1 MKKLLIV
8 TMLSTL
14 ALSALALSAQAQ
26 WYVQGDLGASKID
39 ITHVN
44 SSDSSSFT
52 QRISVGYAFDKNFRL
67 AVDYTNYGKVTA
79 NYADVVDV
87 SLKGKSLG
95 LTGFYDFDLADFKPY
110 VGVRVSANEP
120 DVTVTANANAN
131 ARYYRID
138 FVSET
143 SIGIGALAGV
153 QYKLT
158 DNVALNTNIE
168 YNRLASDASD
178 VGVKAGLRFSF

>member
-8 TMLSTL
+8 TMLST
-14 ALSALALSAQAQ
+14 LALSAQAQ

-120 DVTVTANANAN
+120 DVTVTANA
-131 ARYYRID
+131 RYYRID

>member
-1 MKKLLIV
+1 
-8 TMLSTL
+8 MLST
-14 ALSALALSAQAQ
+14 LALSAQAQ

-39 ITHVN
+39 ITDLN
-44 SSDSSSFT
+44 SSDSPSFT

-79 NYADVVDV
+79 NYADVADV

-95 LTGFYDFDLADFKPY
+95 FTGFYDFDLADFKPY
-110 VGVRVSANEP
+110 VGVRVSANEG
-120 DVTVTANANAN
+120 DVTANV
-131 ARYYRID
+131 RYYRID
-138 FVSET
+138 FATET
-143 SIGIGALAGV
+143 NIGIGALAGV

-168 YNRLASDASD
+168 YNHLASDVSD

>member
-8 TMLSTL
+8 TMLST
-14 ALSALALSAQAQ
+14 LALSAQAQ

-39 ITHVN
+39 ITDLN
-44 SSDSSSFT
+44 SSDSPSFT

-79 NYADVVDV
+79 NYDDIVDV

-95 LTGFYDFDLADFKPY
+95 FTGFYDFDLADFKPY
-110 VGVRVSANEP
+110 VGVRVSINEA
-120 DVTVTANANAN
+120 DATVTENVGGGVGS
-131 ARYYRID
+131 IED
-138 FVSET
+138 FATET
-143 SIGIGALAGV
+143 RIGIGALAGV

-168 YNRLASDASD
+168 YNRIASDVSD

>member
-8 TMLSTL
+8 TMLST
-14 ALSALALSAQAQ
+14 LALSAQAQ

-39 ITHVN
+39 ITDLN
-44 SSDSSSFT
+44 SSDSPSFT

-79 NYADVVDV
+79 NYDDIADV
-87 SLKGKSLG
+87 SLKVKSLG
-95 LTGFYDFDLADFKPY
+95 FTGFYDFDLADFKPY

-120 DVTVTANANAN
+120 DVTVTENAN

-138 FVSET
+138 FVTET

>member
-8 TMLSTL
+8 TMLST
-14 ALSALALSAQAQ
+14 LALSAQAQ

-120 DVTVTANANAN
+120 DVTVTENAN

-138 FVSET
+138 FVTET

-153 QYKLT
+153 QYKLI

>member
-1 MKKLLIV
+1 
-8 TMLSTL
+8 MLST
-14 ALSALALSAQAQ
+14 LALSAQAQ

-39 ITHVN
+39 ITDLN
-44 SSDSSSFT
+44 SSDSPSFT

-79 NYADVVDV
+79 NYDDIADV
-87 SLKGKSLG
+87 SLKVKSLG
-95 LTGFYDFDLADFKPY
+95 FTGFYDFDLADFKPY
-110 VGVRVSANEP
+110 VGVRVSTNKA
-120 DVTVTANANAN
+120 DVTANVRLSSYGVEVFAT
-131 ARYYRID
+131 
-138 FVSET
+138 ET
-143 SIGIGALAGV
+143 RTGIGALAGV

-168 YNRLASDASD
+168 YSYLASNVSD

>member
-8 TMLSTL
+8 TMLST
-14 ALSALALSAQAQ
+14 LALSAQAQ

-44 SSDSSSFT
+44 SSDSPSFT

-110 VGVRVSANEP
+110 VGVRVSANKGEG
-120 DVTVTANANAN
+120 DVTAN

-138 FVSET
+138 FVTET

-168 YNRLASDASD
+168 YNRLASDVSD

>member
-8 TMLSTL
+8 TMLST
-14 ALSALALSAQAQ
+14 LALSAQAQ

-39 ITHVN
+39 ITDLN
-44 SSDSSSFT
+44 SSDSPSFT

-67 AVDYTNYGKVTA
+67 AIDYTNYGKVTA
-79 NYADVVDV
+79 NYADIVDV

-95 LTGFYDFDLADFKPY
+95 FTSFYDFDLADFKPY
-110 VGVRVSANEP
+110 VGVRVSANKGEG
-120 DVTVTANANAN
+120 DVTAN

-138 FVSET
+138 FATET

-168 YNRLASDASD
+168 YNRLASDVSD

>member
-8 TMLSTL
+8 TMLST
-14 ALSALALSAQAQ
+14 LALSAQAQ

-39 ITHVN
+39 ITDLN
-44 SSDSSSFT
+44 SSDSPSFT

-110 VGVRVSANEP
+110 VGVRVSTNEA
-120 DVTVTANANAN
+120 DVTAN
-131 ARYYRID
+131 ARYYRIEA
-138 FVSET
+138 FATET
-143 SIGIGALAGV
+143 RIGIGALAGV

-168 YNRLASDASD
+168 YNRLASNVSD

>member
-1 MKKLLIV
+1 
-8 TMLSTL
+8 MLST
-14 ALSALALSAQAQ
+14 LALSAQAQ

-39 ITHVN
+39 ITDLN
-44 SSDSSSFT
+44 SSDSPSFT

-79 NYADVVDV
+79 NYDDVDV

-95 LTGFYDFDLADFKPY
+95 FTGFYDFDLADFKPY
-110 VGVRVSANEP
+110 VGVRVSIYEA
-120 DVTVTANANAN
+120 DVTETENVGGVS
-131 ARYYRID
+131 RED
-138 FVSET
+138 FATET
-143 SIGIGALAGV
+143 RIGIGALAGV

-168 YNRLASDASD
+168 YNRLASGVSD
-178 VGVKAGLRFSF
+178 MGVKAGLRFSF

>member
-1 MKKLLIV
+1 MV
-8 TMLSTL
+8 CSRRFRCF
-14 ALSALALSAQAQ
+14 
-26 WYVQGDLGASKID
+26 KID

-44 SSDSSSFT
+44 SSNSPSFT

-110 VGVRVSANEP
+110 VGVRVSTNGA
-120 DVTVTANANAN
+120 DVTAN
-131 ARYYRID
+131 ARYYRIEAGNRNENRHWCI
-138 FVSET
+138 SWC
-143 SIGIGALAGV
+143 SI
-153 QYKLT
+153 
-158 DNVALNTNIE
+158 
-168 YNRLASDASD
+168 
-178 VGVKAGLRFSF
+178 

>member
-8 TMLSTL
+8 TMLFT
-14 ALSALALSAQAQ
+14 LALSAQAQ

-39 ITHVN
+39 ITDLN
-44 SSDSSSFT
+44 SSDSPSFT

-110 VGVRVSANEP
+110 VGVRVSTNGA
-120 DVTVTANANAN
+120 DVTATAN
-131 ARYYRID
+131 ARYYRIEA
-138 FVSET
+138 FATET
-143 SIGIGALAGV
+143 RIGIGALAGV

-168 YNRLASDASD
+168 YNRLASNVSD

>member
-8 TMLSTL
+8 TMLFT
-14 ALSALALSAQAQ
+14 LALSAQAQ

-39 ITHVN
+39 ITDLN
-44 SSDSSSFT
+44 SSDSPSFT

-110 VGVRVSANEP
+110 VGVRVSTNEA
-120 DVTVTANANAN
+120 DVTANANANAN
-131 ARYYRID
+131 ARYYRIEA
-138 FVSET
+138 FATET
-143 SIGIGALAGV
+143 RIGIGALAGV

-168 YNRLASDASD
+168 YNRLASNVSD

>member
-8 TMLSTL
+8 TMLST
-14 ALSALALSAQAQ
+14 LALSAQAQ

-39 ITHVN
+39 ITDLN
-44 SSDSSSFT
+44 SSDSPSFT

-79 NYADVVDV
+79 NYADVADV

-95 LTGFYDFDLADFKPY
+95 FTGFYDFDLADFKPY
-110 VGVRVSANEP
+110 VGVRVSANEG
-120 DVTVTANANAN
+120 DVTANV
-131 ARYYRID
+131 RYYRID
-138 FVSET
+138 FATET
-143 SIGIGALAGV
+143 NIGIGALAGV

-168 YNRLASDASD
+168 YNHLASDVSD

>member
-8 TMLSTL
+8 TMLST
-14 ALSALALSAQAQ
+14 LALSAQAQ

-39 ITHVN
+39 ITDAN
-44 SSDSSSFT
+44 SSSSSSFT

-79 NYADVVDV
+79 NYADVADV
-87 SLKGKSLG
+87 SLKVKSLG
-95 LTGFYDFDLADFKPY
+95 FTGFYDFDLADFKPY
-110 VGVRVSANEP
+110 VGVRVSTNKA
-120 DVTVTANANAN
+120 DVTANARS
-131 ARYYRID
+131 RYYS
-138 FVSET
+138 VEASATET
-143 SIGIGALAGV
+143 RTVFGALAGV
-153 QYKLT
+153 QYKLA

-168 YNRLASDASD
+168 YNRLASDVSD

>member
-8 TMLSTL
+8 TMLFT
-14 ALSALALSAQAQ
+14 LALSAQAQ

-39 ITHVN
+39 ITDLN
-44 SSDSSSFT
+44 SSDSPSFT

-110 VGVRVSANEP
+110 VGVRVSTNGA
-120 DVTVTANANAN
+120 DVTAN
-131 ARYYRID
+131 ARYYRIEA
-138 FVSET
+138 FATET
-143 SIGIGALAGV
+143 RIGIGALAGV

-168 YNRLASDASD
+168 YNRLASNVSD

>member
-8 TMLSTL
+8 TMLST
-14 ALSALALSAQAQ
+14 LALSAQAQ

-39 ITHVN
+39 ITDLN
-44 SSDSSSFT
+44 SSDSPSFT

-79 NYADVVDV
+79 NYADIVDV

-95 LTGFYDFDLADFKPY
+95 FTGFYDFDLADFKPY

-120 DVTVTANANAN
+120 DVTENANANANAN

>member
-8 TMLSTL
+8 TMLST
-14 ALSALALSAQAQ
+14 LALSAQAQ

-39 ITHVN
+39 ITDLN
-44 SSDSSSFT
+44 SSDSPSFT

-79 NYADVVDV
+79 NYDDIADV
-87 SLKGKSLG
+87 SLKVKSLG
-95 LTGFYDFDLADFKPY
+95 FTGFYDFDLADFKPY
-110 VGVRVSANEP
+110 VGVRVSTNKA
-120 DVTVTANANAN
+120 DVTANVRLSSYGVEVFAT
-131 ARYYRID
+131 
-138 FVSET
+138 ET
-143 SIGIGALAGV
+143 RTGIGALAGV

-168 YNRLASDASD
+168 YSYLASNVSD

>member
-8 TMLSTL
+8 TMLST
-14 ALSALALSAQAQ
+14 LALSAQAQ

-120 DVTVTANANAN
+120 DVTENAN

>member
-1 MKKLLIV
+1 
-8 TMLSTL
+8 MLFT
-14 ALSALALSAQAQ
+14 LALSAQAQ

-39 ITHVN
+39 ITDLN
-44 SSDSSSFT
+44 SSDSPSFT

-79 NYADVVDV
+79 NYADVADV

-95 LTGFYDFDLADFKPY
+95 FTGFYDFDLADFKPY
-110 VGVRVSANEP
+110 VGVRVSANEA
-120 DVTVTANANAN
+120 DVTANANANAN

-138 FVSET
+138 FATGT

-168 YNRLASDASD
+168 YNRLASDVSD

>member
-8 TMLSTL
+8 TMLST
-14 ALSALALSAQAQ
+14 LALSAQAQ

-39 ITHVN
+39 ITDLN
-44 SSDSSSFT
+44 SSDSPSFT

-79 NYADVVDV
+79 NYADIVDV

-95 LTGFYDFDLADFKPY
+95 FTGFYDFDLADFKPY
-110 VGVRVSANEP
+110 VGVRVSANEG
-120 DVTVTANANAN
+120 DVTAN

-138 FVSET
+138 FATET

-168 YNRLASDASD
+168 YNRLASDVSD